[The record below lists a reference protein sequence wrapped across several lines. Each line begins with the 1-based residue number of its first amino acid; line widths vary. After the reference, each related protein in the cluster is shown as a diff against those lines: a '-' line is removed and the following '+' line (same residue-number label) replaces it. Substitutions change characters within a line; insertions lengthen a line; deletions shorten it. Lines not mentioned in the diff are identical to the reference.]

1 MRPHN
6 DNVVRAS
13 RKSGASHFLTMPN
26 FEMQRIFARRG
37 SGPFGLA
44 LALLLPAGLL
54 ISAAAVPPS
63 GKARRPKAAM
73 TVADPGFD
81 TAAAPLIKK
90 YCIACHS
97 GASAQA
103 GILLGREKDSAGVL
117 KNRKTWEAV
126 SRNVA
131 DHHMPPPGAPQPSN
145 AERDKLTAWVDGLF
159 TKADCQIN
167 DPGHVTLRRL
177 NREEYDNTIRDLF
190 GVETIRLGN
199 GQEGRPADD
208 FPSDDV
214 GYGFDNIG
222 DVLSVSPLLMEKY
235 INAAERITQ
244 KAIVTPELAAAPVH
258 LDLASAVSTTS
269 GGKIGAMGRALL
281 SNGDVTVDFD
291 VQRAGEYTIK
301 AVAYEDHAGTEFAK
315 LDFKVDGKT
324 IHSEDVKGRPGSP
337 APYETKS
344 ELKPGLHKIGFG
356 FANDFYDN
364 SPQQNGRRRDRNLYV
379 FSADVIGPPGMPAE
393 LPASHRRIVICRP
406 GTGLTDEQAARKIL
420 QPLVARVYRRP
431 AQPAEVDRLVS
442 YVRVARQQGE
452 SFERGI
458 QIATDALLCSPNF
471 LFRVEIDPKPND
483 RNSSRLLNDYE
494 LASRLSYF
502 LWSSMPDDQLFALAA
517 KGALHRPEILS
528 AQAKRMLKDPKAR
541 ALADNFAGQ
550 WLQLRN
556 LSLLSPDTKRFPE
569 FDDKLRRSMKTE
581 TEMFFEAIV
590 KEDRSILD
598 FLDGRFTYLNGPLAK
613 LYGIDGVE
621 GDQFRRVAL
630 TGEQRGGILSQAS
643 ILTVTSNPTR
653 TSPVK
658 RGKWVLEQLLGTP
671 PPPAPPNVPKLADDK
686 KEPLTGT
693 LRQRME
699 QHRKDPICASCHT
712 TMDAIGFG
720 LENFDPVGKWRAKD
734 GDLAIDASGTLP
746 GGQKFAGPAQLKQIL
761 KSKKALFAKC
771 LSEKMMTYA
780 LGRGLQNYDTCKVS
794 DIVANVAKNDYR
806 FSSLITSVVLSEP
819 FRKRRGDGGH

>member
-1 MRPHN
+1 MRDLQFQP
-6 DNVVRAS
+6 
-13 RKSGASHFLTMPN
+13 K
-26 FEMQRIFARRG
+26 FAKRG
-37 SGPFGLA
+37 SSAALA
-44 LALLLPAGLL
+44 LAVLMPAGLFAG
-54 ISAAAVPPS
+54 AAALPQS
-63 GKARRPKAAM
+63 GKARRARPAAAAAAKAE
-73 TVADPGFD
+73 PGFD
-81 TAAAPLIKK
+81 ALAGSFVKK
-90 YCIACHS
+90 YCIACHTGS
-97 GASAQA
+97 GAQA
-103 GILLGREKDSAGVL
+103 AILLGREKDSAGVL

-126 SRNVA
+126 SRNVG
-131 DHHMPPPGAPQPSN
+131 DHHMPPPSAPQPTI
-145 AERDKLTAWVDGLF
+145 AERERLTAWVDGLF
-159 TKADCQIN
+159 TKVDCRIN

-190 GVETIRLGN
+190 GVESIRLSS

-235 INAAERITQ
+235 VNAAERITQ
-244 KAIVTPELAAAPVH
+244 KAILTPEQGAAPTH
-258 LDLASAVSTTS
+258 LDLSSAISTTS
-269 GGKIGAMGRALL
+269 GGKVGAVGRALL
-281 SNGDVTVDFD
+281 SNGEVTVGYDAP
-291 VQRAGEYTIK
+291 RAGDYTIT
-301 AVAYEDHAGTEFAK
+301 ATAYEDHAGPDFAK
-315 LDFKVDGKT
+315 MEFKVDGKVV
-324 IHSEDVKGRPGSP
+324 HSEEVKTRSANPKPYSTKLALTPG
-337 APYETKS
+337 K
-344 ELKPGLHKIGFG
+344 HKIAFG
-356 FANDFYDN
+356 FANDFYDQTEPEN
-364 SPQQNGRRRDRNLYV
+364 KSKRRDRNLYIV
-379 FSADVIGPPGMPAE
+379 TADIAGPPGMPTA
-393 LPASHRRIVICRP
+393 LPESHRRIMTARP
-406 GTGLTDEQAARKIL
+406 GAGLTNVQAARKIL
-420 QPLVARVYRRP
+420 TPLVAKVYRRP
-431 AQPAEVDRLVS
+431 AQPGEVDRLVK
-442 YVRVARQQGE
+442 YVHVAEEQGE

-471 LFRVEIDPKPND
+471 LFRVEVDPKPND
-483 RNSSRLLNDYE
+483 KNSSRLLNDYE

-502 LWSSMPDDQLFALAA
+502 LWSSTPDDRLFALAA
-517 KGALHRPEILS
+517 KGSLHRPEILT

-556 LSLLSPDTKRFPE
+556 LSIVAPDTKRFPE
-569 FDDKLRRSMKTE
+569 FNEKLRRSMKTE

-590 KEDRSILD
+590 KEDRPILD
-598 FLDGRFTYLNGPLAK
+598 FLDGKFTYVNGPLAK
-613 LYGIDGVE
+613 LYGIEGVE
-621 GDQFRRVAL
+621 GDDFKRIAL
-630 TGEQRGGILSQAS
+630 TSDQRGGILSQAS

-658 RGKWVLEQLLGTP
+658 RGKWVMEQLLGTP
-671 PPPAPPNVPKLADDK
+671 PPPPPPNVPKLADDK

-734 GDLAIDASGTLP
+734 GELAIDASGTLP

-761 KSKKALFAKC
+761 KAKKSLFAKC